1 MEKNCD
7 NCIHNN
13 VCNDWAHTSGIPF
26 VNCELCD
33 YYFEQQKAKK
43 VKWLKRSN
51 KSAGGYCPRC
61 GQGVQI
67 MNTFAIKHRLK
78 KSHYCEWCGQLLDWG
93 EDPFKENSFFSKL
106 KEYIK
111 DSFYENPL
119 DTIVNFII
127 IIGFFNWIALIIFIF
142 ISNLL

>member
-1 MEKNCD
+1 MKKNCD

-43 VKWLKRSN
+43 VKWLIRSN
-51 KSAGGYCPRC
+51 NSAGGYCPQC

-67 MNTFAIKHRLK
+67 ENTFAIKHRLK
-78 KSHYCEWCGQLLDWG
+78 KGHYCEWCGQKLDWG
-93 EDPFKENSFFSKL
+93 DDPFKENNYLHKL
-106 KEYIK
+106 KEDMKWRI
-111 DSFYENPL
+111 ENEQASL
-119 DTIVNFII
+119 IFDIMITLLFLSILTLQIITI
-127 IIGFFNWIALIIFIF
+127 LT
-142 ISNLL
+142 